1 MWKDPLKNLRYPIKG
16 HLTARIMNNKLQILG
31 GMSLSMIEGNY
42 ALDEISFIVGT
53 EGGLI

>member
-31 GMSLSMIEGNY
+31 GMSLSMIEGSY